1 METSAEPLKYP
12 NHYPP
17 TDRWKKFFI
26 GVRWLG
32 PDLSFFK
39 ELEQKQ
45 AARTSIQMNAWGGG
59 KRQEI
64 AHRISEILAK
74 RLKWHTAVFIP
85 NDNLAVVVNGPR
97 FGLVGDF
104 VLEEIIEDAE
114 KTYQIKLEI
123 CKLTA
128 AEPTVGDL
136 VDLILTAIK
145 EKSP

>member
-12 NHYPP
+12 SHYPP

-39 ELEQKQ
+39 ELKQNQ

-64 AHRISEILAK
+64 AQRISEILVK

-85 NDNLAVVVNGPR
+85 NDSLAVVVNGPQ
-97 FGLVGDF
+97 FDLIDDF

-114 KTYQIKLEI
+114 RAYQIELET

-128 AEPTVGDL
+128 VEPTFGDL
-136 VDLILTAIK
+136 VDLIITTIE
-145 EKSP
+145 EK